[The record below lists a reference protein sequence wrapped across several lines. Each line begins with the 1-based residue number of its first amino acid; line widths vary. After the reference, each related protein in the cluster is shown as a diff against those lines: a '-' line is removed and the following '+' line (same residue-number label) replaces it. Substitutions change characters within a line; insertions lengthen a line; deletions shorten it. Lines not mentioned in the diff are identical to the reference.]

1 MFVLKTKKVVFLL
14 LVCTIRTPRWFRA
27 AASGTILTIDYC
39 DDGTT
44 FTNVITTTA
53 SAYIGAGSTQYML
66 GFNVGAGG
74 MYIDDVT
81 YDSTLSVETVS
92 FGANELKVFPSIV
105 SDYLNIETSISEK
118 LKIAVFNLQGKL
130 LKVSA
135 SEKIDMQE
143 FAAGLYILNV
153 TGGNK
158 VANLKIIKN

>member
-1 MFVLKTKKVVFLL
+1 MK
-14 LVCTIRTPRWFRA
+14 W
-27 AASGTILTIDYC
+27 
-39 DDGTT
+39 
-44 FTNVITTTA
+44 
-53 SAYIGAGSTQYML
+53 
-66 GFNVGAGG
+66 
-74 MYIDDVT
+74 
-81 YDSTLSVETVS
+81 
-92 FGANELKVFPSIV
+92 FPSIV